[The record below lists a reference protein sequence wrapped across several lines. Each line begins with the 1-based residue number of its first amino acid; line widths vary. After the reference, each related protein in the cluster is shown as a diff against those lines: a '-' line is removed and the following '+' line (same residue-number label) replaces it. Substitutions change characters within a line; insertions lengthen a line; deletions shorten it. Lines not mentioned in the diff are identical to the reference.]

1 MGRPLAEGSTGF
13 TFEIPK
19 HMEELTLGSI
29 LLRFGAIAILVAAN
43 GFFVAAEFALVAS
56 RRTRIDEMVLQGDR
70 RAKTVQVAMQD
81 LYRQLS
87 AAQLG
92 ITLASIL
99 LGYVAED
106 TVAVLLRDWF
116 ASLPFALNILGRGAV
131 ASVVAVAVISTL
143 HVVLGEQAPKAWA
156 ITFPEATSR
165 WIARPLIFFSWI
177 TRPVTN
183 FLNWSANR
191 VVRVMGI
198 KDAGAETGSVHSPDE
213 IVMLVKQSKESGDL
227 EDEDVRLIEGVFE
240 FTEKLARDVMTPR
253 TEVFGLST
261 DISVGTAADQV
272 AEVRRSRYPI
282 YGESLDDIV
291 GIVHAKD
298 ILSALREHG
307 SDPISS
313 LMRQP
318 LFLPGTREV
327 EDVLAD
333 MQRLK
338 THMAVVLDE
347 FGGTAGVVTMEDLI
361 EEIVGEIYDEYD
373 EVESLPVAGKDGATV
388 PGDTEIAD
396 LNKQFGVNIDGGDHQ
411 TIGGLVFGALGRLPQ
426 KGDQVRQDGV
436 VLEVLG
442 MDKLRVDMVK
452 LVLLESKP
460 PEE

>member
-1 MGRPLAEGSTGF
+1 
-13 TFEIPK
+13 
-19 HMEELTLGSI
+19 
-29 LLRFGAIAILVAAN
+29 
-43 GFFVAAEFALVAS
+43 
-56 RRTRIDEMVLQGDR
+56 
-70 RAKTVQVAMQD
+70 
-81 LYRQLS
+81 
-87 AAQLG
+87 
-92 ITLASIL
+92 
-99 LGYVAED
+99 
-106 TVAVLLRDWF
+106 
-116 ASLPFALNILGRGAV
+116 
-131 ASVVAVAVISTL
+131 
-143 HVVLGEQAPKAWA
+143 
-156 ITFPEATSR
+156 
-165 WIARPLIFFSWI
+165 
-177 TRPVTN
+177 
-183 FLNWSANR
+183 
-191 VVRVMGI
+191 
-198 KDAGAETGSVHSPDE
+198 
-213 IVMLVKQSKESGDL
+213 MLVKQSKESGDL

-272 AEVRRSRYPI
+272 AEVGRSRYPI

-313 LMRQP
+313 LIRQP
-318 LFLPGTREV
+318 LFLPGTREI

-411 TIGGLVFGALGRLPQ
+411 TIGGLVFGVLGRLPQ
-426 KGDQVRQDGV
+426 QGDQVRQDGV

>member
-1 MGRPLAEGSTGF
+1 
-13 TFEIPK
+13 
-19 HMEELTLGSI
+19 MEELTLGSI
-29 LLRFGAIAILVAAN
+29 LLRCGAIVILLAAN
-43 GFFVAAEFALVAS
+43 AFFVAAEFALVAS
-56 RRTRIDEMVLQGDR
+56 RRTRIEEMAQQGDR
-70 RAKTVQVAMQD
+70 RAKTVRTALQD
-81 LYRQLS
+81 LNRLLS
-87 AAQLG
+87 ACQLG

-106 TVAVLLRDWF
+106 TVAVFLHDWV
-116 ASLPFALNILGRGAV
+116 AALPAALSFLGRAAV
-131 ASVVAVAVISTL
+131 VSIVAVGTISFL
-143 HVVLGEQAPKAWA
+143 HVVVGELAPKAWA
-156 ITFPEATSR
+156 ITFPERTSR
-165 WIARPLIFFSWI
+165 WLAAPLMLFTWF
-177 TRPVTN
+177 TAPATN
-183 FLNWSANR
+183 FLNWCANR
-191 VVRVMGI
+191 LIGLLGVE
-198 KDAGAETGSVHSPDE
+198 ASATGVEAVHSPAE
-213 IVMLVKQSKESGDL
+213 IMMLVKESSESGDL

-272 AEVRRSRYPI
+272 AEVGRSRYPI

-338 THMAVVLDE
+338 KHMAVVIDE

-373 EVESLPVAGKDGATV
+373 DVEILPVAGKDGATV

-396 LNKQFGVNIDGGDHQ
+396 LHKQFGVNIDGGEHQ
-411 TIGGLVFGALGRLPQ
+411 TIGGLVFGVLGRLPQ
-426 KGDQVRQDGV
+426 QGDQVRQDGV

-460 PEE
+460 PED

>member
-1 MGRPLAEGSTGF
+1 
-13 TFEIPK
+13 
-19 HMEELTLGSI
+19 MEELTLGSI
-29 LLRFGAIAILVAAN
+29 LLRFGAIVILVAAN

-56 RRTRIDEMVLQGDR
+56 RRTRIDEMALQGDR
-70 RAKTVQVAMQD
+70 RAKSVQAALKD

-106 TVAVLLRDWF
+106 TVAVLLREWF
-116 ASLPFALNILGRGAV
+116 AALPLALNFLARGAV

-165 WIARPLIFFSWI
+165 WVAAPLILFSWI

-191 VVRVMGI
+191 VVRLMGI
-198 KDAGAETGSVHSPDE
+198 EDAAAEAGSVHSPEE
-213 IVMLVKQSKESGDL
+213 IVMLVKESKESGDL

-253 TEVFGLST
+253 TEVFGLPT
-261 DISVGTAADQV
+261 DITVGTAADQV
-272 AEVRRSRYPI
+272 AEVGRSRYPI

-291 GIVHAKD
+291 GILYAKD

-313 LMRQP
+313 LMRPP

-327 EDVLAD
+327 EDVLTD

-338 THMAVVLDE
+338 RHLAVVLDE

-373 EVESLPVAGKDGATV
+373 EVEKPPVAGKDGATL
-388 PGDTEIAD
+388 PGDTEIDD
-396 LNKQFGVNIDGGDHQ
+396 LNKQFGVTIDAGDHQ
-411 TIGGLVFGALGRLPQ
+411 TIGGLVFGTLGRLPQ
-426 KGDQVRQDGV
+426 KGDQVQLDGV

-442 MDKLRVDMVK
+442 MDKLRVDQVK
-452 LVLLESKP
+452 LVILESKP